1 MALEGMGRICE
12 GQSRAE
18 RAPGDYQDDCQPE
31 GPHDCQPRGCEA
43 GLADVA

>member
-1 MALEGMGRICE
+1 MDLEGWVGSVK
-12 GQSRAE
+12 GTLPE
-18 RAPGDYQDDCQPE
+18 RAPGDYQDDCQSE